1 MSNKD
6 MARVVLQLAAE
17 QGQLRKDFDKAQ
29 KTVESSTNK
38 MARASTKAAKRIE
51 TDMAKATNNIGASF
65 TKLSGLAKASIGG
78 LFAGVVGA
86 GAAGLVSQIG
96 DIARG
101 VASIGDEAK
110 MAGVSMKAFQEW
122 KYVAEQARI
131 PVDAITDGLK
141 ELNIRADEFATTGKG
156 SAAEA
161 FARLGLTPQEV
172 KERLK
177 DPSELL
183 LLLIERTR
191 QLGDTAAGVRIFDE
205 LFGGQGGERMVSL
218 IDQGEAGIRRQIQAA
233 NDFGRVLSDD
243 VIQKA
248 GEIDRQFNA
257 IAQTVG
263 TTLKSAIVSVVSSMV
278 DFLEGLRSVENQRDS
293 TLQKSINGIMT
304 QKQEVAKALADI
316 DAADS
321 KMSERQK
328 ARARGTHQE
337 RMRQLNEQE
346 NAYIKELESRPS
358 VMSFKPT
365 SSGTWTPPAYTPPV
379 TPPSKE
385 DTKAE
390 RAREKAIK
398 DVARERA
405 AVTDLIADLKLE
417 LEMVGMSAT
426 EKEKMNALRQAG
438 TAATAEE
445 KAQISSLIETI
456 NARTEAE
463 QRAADAAAEARDMAR
478 EFAGTIVHGFMDG
491 AKATDV
497 LANALKN
504 LGSRLADNALDSLF
518 GIGGGSGSGAGCIGQ
533 FGSLIAQGIAR

>member
-29 KTVESSTNK
+29 KTVESSTGK
-38 MARASTKAAKRIE
+38 MAQASQRAAKRME
-51 TDMAKATNNIGASF
+51 ADMANATNKIGASF

-78 LFAGVVGA
+78 LFAGVIGA
-86 GAAGLVSQIG
+86 GAAGIASQIG
-96 DIARG
+96 DIARS
-101 VASIGDEAK
+101 VAEVGDAAK

-131 PVDAITDGLK
+131 PLDAMTDGLK

-161 FARLGLTPQEV
+161 FARLGMTPQEV
-172 KERLK
+172 KEKLK
-177 DPSELL
+177 DPSELM

-205 LFGGQGGERMVSL
+205 LFGGTGGERMVSL

-257 IAQTVG
+257 ISQTVG
-263 TTLKSAIVSVVSSMV
+263 VTLKSAIVSVVSSMV
-278 DFLEGLRSVENQRDS
+278 DFLESLRSVENQRDS
-293 TLQKSINGIMT
+293 TIQKSINDIMT

-316 DAADS
+316 DSADS
-321 KMSERQK
+321 KLSERQK
-328 ARARGTHQE
+328 ARARGTHEE

-346 NAYIKELESRPS
+346 NAAIRELESRPS
-358 VMSFKPT
+358 VMTFKPA
-365 SSGTWTPPAYTPPV
+365 SDSTWTPPKYTPPV

-390 RAREKAIK
+390 RSREKAVK
-398 DVARERA
+398 DAERERA
-405 AVTDLIADLKLE
+405 AVTDLIDDLKLE
-417 LEMVGMSAT
+417 LQMVGMSAV

-445 KAQISSLIETI
+445 KAQISSLIDTI

-463 QRAADAAAEARDMAR
+463 KRAADAAAEARDMAR
-478 EFAGTIVHGFMDG
+478 DFTGTLVDGLMNG
-491 AKATDV
+491 AKASDV
-497 LANALKN
+497 LLGALKN
-504 LGSRLADNALDSLF
+504 LASRLADDALDNLF
-518 GIGGGSGSGAGCIGQ
+518 GIGGAKSGGCIGRI
-533 FGSLIAQGIAR
+533 GSIFSEGNSK